1 MKWTQAQINRYQD
14 TLDLE
19 DGKVKTEEQI
29 TPTHTSI
36 RISDCN
42 RIRQNLQEKKKNI
55 YKPPARIGVHR
66 FWMEGKKLTKKN
78 LFITVSII
86 L

>member
-42 RIRQNLQEKKKNI
+42 RIRQNLQEKRRTSINLLQELGFTVFGWKEKIN
-55 YKPPARIGVHR
+55 
-66 FWMEGKKLTKKN
+66 EKKN

>member
-1 MKWTQAQINRYQD
+1 MLSRKCVKQKQQTSDKITSQTSESSMVKWTQAQINRYQD

-42 RIRQNLQEKKKNI
+42 RIRQNL
-55 YKPPARIGVHR
+55 
-66 FWMEGKKLTKKN
+66 
-78 LFITVSII
+78 
-86 L
+86 